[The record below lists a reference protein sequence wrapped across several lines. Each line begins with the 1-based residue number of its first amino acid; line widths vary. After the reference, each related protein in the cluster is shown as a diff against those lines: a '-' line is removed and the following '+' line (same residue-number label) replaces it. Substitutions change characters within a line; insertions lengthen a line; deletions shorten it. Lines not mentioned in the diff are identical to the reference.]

1 MSIYSDALADLQ
13 GVLSHGGELTFLQ
26 KMNLLACVRG
36 SSSVTTASRT
46 AMSTGATAMATG
58 ATAVVTGKNAVITAN
73 TGVAV
78 QTLILAG
85 IGGASA
91 TAGTAI
97 DALMATL
104 MTANGVL
111 TTAGTTLGTAGT
123 ALTAALPTANALT
136 TNAVMDGSL

>member
-1 MSIYSDALADLQ
+1 MSIYTVALADLQ
-13 GVLSHGGELTFLQ
+13 ACLAHGGELTHLQ
-26 KMNLLACVRG
+26 KANLLAVVRA
-36 SSSVTTASRT
+36 SDTVTTAARADMATGAT
-46 AMSTGATAMATG
+46 AMSTGAA
-58 ATAVVTGKNAVITAN
+58 AVVTGKNAVITAN

-97 DALMATL
+97 DNLMATL

-123 ALTAALPTANALT
+123 ALTAAKPTANVLVA
-136 TNAVMDGSL
+136 NDVMDGHL